1 MVSPGHSP
9 LCSVCTTP
17 AVFFDRENA
26 RHLCASHFSGYIE
39 EQVLATI
46 MAENLVPPGSRI
58 AVALSGGKDSSV
70 LLYLLHRLQGRLGIT
85 ELVAVTVD
93 EGIAGYR
100 DETMEAAGDLCQRLG
115 IPSICV
121 SFEDRFGET
130 LDRMLAGREHRACS
144 YCGTFRKRLIE
155 EGARRARATLV
166 ATGHCLDDE
175 VQAAAMN
182 VLKAD
187 MKRITRELPD
197 KGRGPFIPRIKPL
210 FRLMEREVALYA
222 MLSGLYRDLPEC
234 PYTPHALRAE
244 VRELLN
250 RFEMDSPGAMRLMMR
265 RYESFRKCMRKKY
278 PPPLPLGRCSQCGAP
293 ASGMFCRVCTLLKE
307 GTAGSDVQES

>member
-9 LCSVCTTP
+9 LCSECTTP
-17 AVFFDRENA
+17 AVFFDREHA

-39 EQVLATI
+39 EQAITTI
-46 MAENLVPPGSRI
+46 RAGNLVPPGSRI

-70 LLYLLHRLQGRLGIT
+70 LLYLLHRLKDRLGIT
-85 ELVAVTVD
+85 GLVAVTVD

-100 DETMEAAGDLCQRLG
+100 DETLEAASNLCHGLG
-115 IPSICV
+115 IPMVCL
-121 SFEDRFGET
+121 SFKDRFGKT
-130 LDRMLAGREHRACS
+130 LDQMLAGRESRACS
-144 YCGTFRKRLIE
+144 YCGTLRKRLLE
-155 EGARRARATLV
+155 EGARQAGATLV

-187 MKRITRELPD
+187 MKRITRKLPD
-197 KGRGPFIPRIKPL
+197 QGRGPFIPRIKPL
-210 FRLMEREVALYA
+210 HRLMEREVALYA

-234 PYTPHALRAE
+234 PYTRHALRAE

-250 RFEMDSPGAMRLMMR
+250 LFEMDSPGAMRLMMR
-265 RYESFRKCMRKKY
+265 RYESFRKCMRKKS

-293 ASGMFCRVCTLLKE
+293 ASGMFCRVCTLLEE
-307 GTAGSDVQES
+307 GTAGSNVQES